1 MDRRRL
7 GYTFYD
13 IFSSLKSEWES
24 AAPVRVPS
32 INLVRKYRVDSAYL
46 RTNRFLFWELNYSRA
61 IFQFHTLH
69 LNRWLRGHVTP
80 VYFSLFYFDFLVFP
94 AENSKFETLPNN
106 FQTIGQI
113 IDTGH
118 RHLTCFNPE
127 DEMYLEKLRTW
138 SFVNH
143 HHLYLWKT
151 EKKIKKK
158 NKNESVNLG
167 K

>member
-7 GYTFYD
+7 GCSHD
-13 IFSSLKSEWES
+13 IFSSLKSEWER
-24 AAPVRVPS
+24 AVPVGVPS

-61 IFQFHTLH
+61 IFQFHMLH

-80 VYFSLFYFDFLVFP
+80 VHFSLFYFHFLVFP
-94 AENSKFETLPNN
+94 VENSKFKTLLNN

-118 RHLTCFNPE
+118 RPHMLQSRRWHVLRKTMDLILCQPSSSPLLVENW
-127 DEMYLEKLRTW
+127 EK
-138 SFVNH
+138 N
-143 HHLYLWKT
+143 
-151 EKKIKKK
+151 
-158 NKNESVNLG
+158 
-167 K
+167 